1 MSPCLPID
9 YNGQQTH
16 QQKINDIKSTY
27 GSSSQRISR
36 DGKKSTYHDDFMDL
50 DEFFTRSA
58 AVEGPTED
66 SFKSDEIDHPKP
78 NVDLLASL
86 LTLGKMIQDQKQL
99 IKQQQHQQQQQQN
112 PQNQS
117 ILLQQNISSPM
128 ISNSVPP
135 TLQLPAIQSVAA
147 PTSLLPTMADDRD
160 LSKLS
165 QPDINSGQCSNLLSY
180 RNIQNETQNDRDNS
194 SQTSSSSKRAVIPE
208 EIKDLDYWDRRKRNN
223 LAAKKSREERRRKE
237 LEILEAAKQLE
248 KENSQLA
255 TMLKR
260 LTARNELLEG
270 RLQEIRKRQLKT
282 LSSGVDDDSGTSVS

>member
-1 MSPCLPID
+1 MSPCAID

-16 QQKINDIKSTY
+16 QQKIHDIKSTY
-27 GSSSQRISR
+27 ASSFQRIGK
-36 DGKKSTYHDDFMDL
+36 DGKKSTYHNDFMDL
-50 DEFFTRSA
+50 NEFFTRSA
-58 AVEGPTED
+58 AVEGATED

-78 NVDLLASL
+78 NVNLLASL

-99 IKQQQHQQQQQQN
+99 KQQQNQQQQEN

-117 ILLQQNISSPM
+117 ILLLQDISSPI

-135 TLQLPAIQSVAA
+135 TVQLPAIQSVAA
-147 PTSLLPTMADDRD
+147 PTSLLSTMADDRD

-165 QPDINSGQCSNLLSY
+165 QLDINSGQCSNLLAY
-180 RNIQNETQNDRDNS
+180 KNIQNENQTDRGS
-194 SQTSSSSKRAVIPE
+194 FSQTSSLSKRTVILE
-208 EIKDLDYWDRRKRNN
+208 EIKDLDYWDWRKRIS
-223 LAAKKSREERRRKE
+223 LAANIFCEERRRKE

-248 KENSQLA
+248 KENSKLA

-270 RLQEIRKRQLKT
+270 RLREIGKRQLQT
-282 LSSGVDDDSGTSVS
+282 FSGVDDDNGTSAS

>member
-1 MSPCLPID
+1 MSPCPID

-16 QQKINDIKSTY
+16 HQKIHDIKSTY
-27 GSSSQRISR
+27 GSSSQRIGR
-36 DGKKSTYHDDFMDL
+36 DEKKSTYHDDFMDL

-58 AVEGPTED
+58 AVEEPTED

-99 IKQQQHQQQQQQN
+99 IKQQQHQHQQQQN

-117 ILLQQNISSPM
+117 ILLQQDISSPI

-135 TLQLPAIQSVAA
+135 TLQLPAIQSVAI
-147 PTSLLPTMADDRD
+147 PTSLLTMADDRD

-165 QPDINSGQCSNLLSY
+165 QPDINSGQSSNLLAY
-180 RNIQNETQNDRDNS
+180 RNIQNENQNDRDNS

-282 LSSGVDDDSGTSVS
+282 LSSGVGEDSGTSTS

>member
-1 MSPCLPID
+1 MSLCPID
-9 YNGQQTH
+9 YNVQQTH
-16 QQKINDIKSTY
+16 QQKIHNIKSTY
-27 GSSSQRISR
+27 ASSSQKIAK
-36 DGKKSTYHDDFMDL
+36 DGKKNTYHDDFMDL

-112 PQNQS
+112 PQNRS
-117 ILLQQNISSPM
+117 ILLQQDISSPI

-135 TLQLPAIQSVAA
+135 TLQSPAIQSVAA
-147 PTSLLPTMADDRD
+147 PTSLLSTMADDRD

-165 QPDINSGQCSNLLSY
+165 QPDINSGHCSNLLTY
-180 RNIQNETQNDRDNS
+180 NIQNENQTDRDNS

-282 LSSGVDDDSGTSVS
+282 LSSGVDEDNGTSTS